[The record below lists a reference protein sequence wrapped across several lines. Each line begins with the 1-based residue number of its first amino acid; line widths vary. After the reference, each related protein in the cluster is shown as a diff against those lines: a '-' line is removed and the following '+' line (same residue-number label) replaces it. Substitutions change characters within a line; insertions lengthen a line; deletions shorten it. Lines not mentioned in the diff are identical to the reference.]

1 MSAARGTRRPHPRR
15 VYKKARKPAK
25 KKGCP
30 LLLLAWVPVVLLVG
44 YAAWWFVVG
53 AGQLLALGLAAAI
66 GGTR

>member
-30 LLLLAWVPVVLLVG
+30 LLLLAWAVIIPLVG
-44 YAAWWFVVG
+44 YAAWSFVVG
-53 AGQLLALGLAAAI
+53 AGQLVGLGLAAVI
-66 GGTR
+66 GP